1 MSLAD
6 TQHLYQSLGSDYEP
20 PIQQADMY
28 MPENYAKFHDDSF
41 GPGQFTDALFSE
53 DALSGED
60 FEDPAIDDL
69 GQDAVEHIQQ
79 AIHNVG
85 QSSIGLIQQEIDNM
99 EQNVIDPIQR
109 AIEIA
114 ERALVDTSVYLNDDV
129 ALEDAYKISNSSGP
143 RTLPVAVGLSQA
155 SAHINR
161 AITFSPLLGI
171 DGVIEPR
178 IRYVVD
184 NHTKQLV
191 SNLSPESLQSILLE
205 TLSRLPPA
213 YKEDITTLLRAS
225 SSTQEYCDDGNANTG
240 NFKLPIEC
248 IANILKYLSL
258 QDICTFLL
266 GTCKAL
272 RVLFDYKDIWSN
284 VIFDCAESAIC
295 RRLWVASLTILS
307 LTDLPAALDGNK
319 ALKSVLPY
327 APNLKKLRI
336 DGQLD
341 EYSLIRL
348 SGLRR
353 YGRFDETILG
363 NNGLTHLSLTGK
375 FCIEW
380 DSLAKF
386 DTWYPELEFLQI
398 GTIIRGDLEKWDKY
412 RIEVLGGDFMYRHPD
427 PGEIPCFNM
436 QKLRFFVVDNIGEAT
451 AKKEV
456 KLQENVHAAYLWAL
470 INGSWS
476 TLEHIEI
483 NRGEEKLSP
492 EAKAAATK
500 AGNFKSHRSS
510 LSWKR
515 AALPNL
521 YPRAT
526 IPYFNLMET
535 PPSTYLPRLRHLF
548 ISQFEIP
555 WNFFVPPPITVIG
568 NGPDGQQQVQVPS
581 QPHLFMMSIRK
592 VVFFRCEGL
601 PGGIRPTATG
611 IGLKKRWVAELKDVW
626 PRVKGYTETIDPKRC
641 LGDNI
646 GIGDW

>member
-1 MSLAD
+1 MRTHDARCNLEEQLAAYGFVKKEIPPPTPIPKPEMSLAD

-248 IANILKYLSL
+248 NS
-258 QDICTFLL
+258 
-266 GTCKAL
+266 
-272 RVLFDYKDIWSN
+272 SPN
-284 VIFDCAESAIC
+284 
-295 RRLWVASLTILS
+295 
-307 LTDLPAALDGNK
+307 
-319 ALKSVLPY
+319 SV
-327 APNLKKLRI
+327 
-336 DGQLD
+336 
-341 EYSLIRL
+341 
-348 SGLRR
+348 
-353 YGRFDETILG
+353 
-363 NNGLTHLSLTGK
+363 
-375 FCIEW
+375 
-380 DSLAKF
+380 
-386 DTWYPELEFLQI
+386 
-398 GTIIRGDLEKWDKY
+398 
-412 RIEVLGGDFMYRHPD
+412 
-427 PGEIPCFNM
+427 
-436 QKLRFFVVDNIGEAT
+436 
-451 AKKEV
+451 
-456 KLQENVHAAYLWAL
+456 
-470 INGSWS
+470 
-476 TLEHIEI
+476 
-483 NRGEEKLSP
+483 
-492 EAKAAATK
+492 
-500 AGNFKSHRSS
+500 
-510 LSWKR
+510 
-515 AALPNL
+515 
-521 YPRAT
+521 
-526 IPYFNLMET
+526 
-535 PPSTYLPRLRHLF
+535 
-548 ISQFEIP
+548 
-555 WNFFVPPPITVIG
+555 
-568 NGPDGQQQVQVPS
+568 
-581 QPHLFMMSIRK
+581 
-592 VVFFRCEGL
+592 
-601 PGGIRPTATG
+601 
-611 IGLKKRWVAELKDVW
+611 
-626 PRVKGYTETIDPKRC
+626 
-641 LGDNI
+641 
-646 GIGDW
+646 